1 MIRFPEQV
9 QSINMD
15 NTRLFLFAAL
25 AFVGMLLWQQ
35 WQADYGPQ
43 PVAHS
48 DSQAESTALGADSG
62 QQAIVDD
69 LPDLAEVVSKDS
81 AEGGDNA
88 AAGTTPGVETQQ
100 LVRVDTD
107 VIQVLIDTRGGV
119 IRSLKLK
126 KYPTSLEQPD
136 DWLELVH
143 SDSDSLHILQSG
155 LRNKQSTAPTHHSL
169 YRVDQTE
176 YRLDAGQEEL
186 IVPFYWSQDGIEVV
200 KSYHFRPGDY
210 LVDVKHRVSNQ
221 SHQDWQ
227 GSQYRQIQRSP
238 PLETSRLL
246 YTYTGSVYYNEETKY
261 EKVKFDDMEDSQ
273 LKLESTGGW
282 IAMIQHYF
290 LSAWVPQQEETNLVY
305 TIANTRRN
313 PSTYTIGLRSGNRV
327 AAAGGSA
334 EFNSQLFVGP
344 KIVNRL
350 EEISPGLDLT
360 VDYGVL
366 TFLSKPLY
374 WLLSWYHGF
383 VGNWGVAIILLTLT
397 VKTLFYKLSETSYRS
412 MAKMRKVSPRL
423 KTLKER
429 YGDDRQKMNQ
439 AMMELYKTEKINPM
453 GGCLPI
459 LVQIPVFI
467 ALYWALLESVD
478 LRQAPFI
485 FWIKDLSVMDPFYV
499 LPLVMGISMFIQ
511 QRLNPPPPDPIQA
524 KIMMALPFVF
534 TIFFAFF
541 PSGLVLYWVINNV
554 LSITQQWIITKRI
567 EAGANK

>member
-1 MIRFPEQV
+1 
-9 QSINMD
+9 MD
-15 NTRLFLFAAL
+15 NSRLFLFAAL
-25 AFVGMLLWQQ
+25 IFIGMLLWQQ

-43 PVAHS
+43 PVVSSEAVIS
-48 DSQAESTALGADSG
+48 PDGGVTTSQIPT
-62 QQAIVDD
+62 DD
-69 LPDLAEVVSKDS
+69 LPDQADELGVASGQSATQGEDS
-81 AEGGDNA
+81 GSEQSA
-88 AAGTTPGVETQQ
+88 AQSQVQQ
-100 LVRVDTD
+100 LVQVDTD
-107 VIQVLIDTRGGV
+107 VIRVMIDTRGGV

-136 DWLELVH
+136 DWLELIH
-143 SDSDSLHILQSG
+143 SDSDSVYIVQSG
-155 LRNKQSTAPTHHSL
+155 LRNKAEKAPTHHSI
-169 YRVDQTE
+169 YRSEQTTYQLADGE
-176 YRLDAGQEEL
+176 DEL
-186 IVPFYWSQDGIEVV
+186 VVPMYWNQDGVEVV
-200 KSYHFRPGDY
+200 KTYHFRRGDY
-210 LVDVKHRVSNQ
+210 LIGLKHRIDNQ
-221 SHQDWQ
+221 SAQDWQ
-227 GSQYRQIQRSP
+227 GSEYRQIQRSR

-246 YTYTGSVYYNEETKY
+246 YTYTGAVYYNEETKY
-261 EKVKFDDMEDSQ
+261 EKVDFDDMEEDQ
-273 LKLESTGGW
+273 LKLQSKGGW
-282 IAMIQHYF
+282 IAMIHHYF
-290 LSAWVPQQEETNLVY
+290 LSAWVPGQEETNLVY
-305 TIANTRRN
+305 SIANTRRN
-313 PSTYTIGLRSGNRV
+313 PSTYTIGLRSANRIV
-327 AAAGGSA
+327 PTGGST
-334 EFNSQLFVGP
+334 EFTSQLFVGP
-344 KIVNRL
+344 KIVKRL
-350 EEISPGLDLT
+350 EEISPGLELT

-366 TFLSKPLY
+366 TFISKPLY
-374 WLLSWYHGF
+374 WLLSWYHSF
-383 VGNWGVAIILLTLT
+383 VGNWGVAIILLTLS

-485 FWIKDLSVMDPFYV
+485 FWIKDLSVMDPYFV
-499 LPLVMGISMFIQ
+499 LPVLMGISMVIQ

-541 PSGLVLYWVINNV
+541 PSGLVLYWVVNNT

-567 EAGANK
+567 EAGPGTAGAK

>member
-1 MIRFPEQV
+1 
-9 QSINMD
+9 MD
-15 NTRLFLFAAL
+15 NSRLFLFAAL
-25 AFVGMLLWQQ
+25 IFVGMLLWQQ

-43 PVAHS
+43 PVVSSEAEIS
-48 DSQAESTALGADSG
+48 PDGGVATSQIPT
-62 QQAIVDD
+62 DD
-69 LPDLAEVVSKDS
+69 LPDQADELGVDS
-81 AEGGDNA
+81 GQSTTQAGDSSSEQS
-88 AAGTTPGVETQQ
+88 TVQSQVQQ
-100 LVRVDTD
+100 LVQVDTD
-107 VIQVLIDTRGGV
+107 VIRVMIDTRGGV

-136 DWLELVH
+136 DWLELIH
-143 SDSDSLHILQSG
+143 SDSDSVYIVQSG
-155 LRNKQSTAPTHHSL
+155 LRNKAEKAPTHHSI
-169 YRVDQTE
+169 YRSEQTSYQLADGDDE
-176 YRLDAGQEEL
+176 LVVPMYWNLDG
-186 IVPFYWSQDGIEVV
+186 VEVV
-200 KSYHFRPGDY
+200 KTYHFRRGDY
-210 LVDVKHRVSNQ
+210 LIDLKHRIDNQ
-221 SHQDWQ
+221 SQLDWQ
-227 GSQYRQIQRSP
+227 GSEYRQIQRSR

-261 EKVKFDDMEDSQ
+261 EKVDFDDMEEGQ
-273 LKLESTGGW
+273 LKLESKGGW
-282 IAMIQHYF
+282 IAMIHHYF
-290 LSAWVPQQEETNLVY
+290 LSAWVPGQEETNLVY

-313 PSTYTIGLRSGNRV
+313 PSTYTIGLRSENRV
-327 AAAGGSA
+327 APTGGSA
-334 EFNSQLFVGP
+334 EFSSQLFVGP
-344 KIVNRL
+344 KIVKRL
-350 EEISPGLDLT
+350 EEISPGLELT

-374 WLLSWYHGF
+374 WLLSWYHSF
-383 VGNWGVAIILLTLT
+383 VGNWGLAIILLTLT
-397 VKTLFYKLSETSYRS
+397 VKAVFYKLSETSYRS

-485 FWIKDLSVMDPFYV
+485 FWIKDLSVMDPYFV
-499 LPLVMGISMFIQ
+499 LPVLMGISMVIQ

-541 PSGLVLYWVINNV
+541 PSGLVLYWVVNNV
-554 LSITQQWIITKRI
+554 LSITQQWIITRRI
-567 EAGANK
+567 EAGAGTAGAK